1 MIWQIKKTKL
11 DKIEN
16 NEQIFIDKSFFF
28 TERKFH
34 KQELII
40 INNKLNGKI
49 IDKWEDYKDQIRL

>member
-49 IDKWEDYKDQIRL
+49 IDK